1 MKKKMNPQT
10 KRAVVVL
17 SIIALLILIAGIG
30 SCSMQLRQSNDRP
43 AVTDEPDHPSTAPDD
58 EAVTIPKDREHSN
71 GSDTPSDSSD
81 SDEKSEDDKSTDI
94 RDGQDNNGTSKPPK
108 PSVTPKPVTPTPKP
122 TDPPVPVKPVQP
134 APTPTVPVKPT
145 EPTKPVKPTEPVK
158 PTKPDNSDNDS
169 GSGSGG
175 SGGGHVSY
183 PAAVVEIITPE
194 FSHAGTEF
202 EVKTSLRN
210 VKSLEWTVTQDGGDV
225 KQSDFLKG
233 TLDKDGGKITITQPG
248 SYILT
253 ATAKNY
259 GGSTYTFT
267 KAITIYPVYG
277 IAVTAEPYAHTDQT
291 FTVSTTLSEN
301 VKQQLN
307 WHIYRDGN
315 EVSWADTVTGTLSN
329 AGGSIQIKDKGKYTL
344 KATAFDETSREFSG
358 KAEIEV
364 LPVVELNLQV
374 PKTAHTDTPAVIT
387 AETKELGGLSVNWS
401 VIKGG
406 QEMALSD
413 CAEGTLNNVG
423 GSIRF
428 REKGVYTLSAAV
440 TDKSGRVFTATEEIK
455 VYPVAAFSFTLPE
468 TAHTDEAVTVS
479 VTSSELQEM
488 KAEWTIFY
496 NGESVPLADVLDG
509 TLTNEGG
516 FVRFTKK
523 GSYILKATL
532 TDETGRTY
540 THEDSVVVYPVA
552 ETGFYLPEKTHT
564 DTMVEVKTSF
574 KEADGLSAVWG
585 LKKSGNSIPLAD
597 GFDGTLDDNGGK
609 IRFKEVGSYEL
620 NATVT
625 DNTGRSFTYTAP
637 VTVYPVITVSM
648 GLTKETHTDRTA
660 AASVTLTNAGTL
672 PVAWSIS
679 KNNIPVTA
687 ENTLDH
693 KGGTISFTEKGNY
706 TVAASVIDEAGRT
719 FSDSKNIKVYPVPN
733 IAFDLAEA
741 VHTDDVLSVNTVLTD
756 MEDLTAVW
764 YVDNTYGFQDW
775 DTYVDGKLTNN
786 GGSIRF
792 KRAGVYD
799 LQARVTDPTGRVFLF
814 NSGKIEVLPVLSLS
828 FELPANGYTDTQ
840 IDLRTRGNNNVLPV
854 EWVMMKNGE
863 VIPLDQAISG
873 TLNAQGGKI
882 RFPNTGEYRLTASM
896 TDALG
901 RVFSYSEKISIY
913 PLYNCNFS
921 MPSTIHTGQ
930 SFAVNMGSNIK
941 LNGKS
946 IAWTLTKDGNSA
958 AVSEF
963 FKGGLGN
970 NGGTV
975 HVDVSGS
982 YTLTATITDELD
994 RAFTTAQTI
1003 TVTNSVPTKP
1013 TLTANVTR
1021 TYSNGKFLV
1030 NLTAASN
1037 DPDGDPIIYEFDG
1050 KAADNYYALGTH
1062 TVKVRAKD
1070 SYGGISDWTAATFTI
1085 SNAAPSKPTIS
1096 ASVTR
1101 TVKSGKFLVNFSVSS
1116 TDPDGDAITYE
1127 YQNKAADNYYPAGTH
1142 TVQVRAKDNYGGV
1155 SEWAQTTFTISSSA
1169 PTTPVITRTPSGN
1182 SVAPGTAV
1190 TIRASSTDPD
1200 GDAITY
1206 VWEGRNSE
1214 TQTYPLGKNIVR
1226 VKAID
1231 STGAES
1237 SWAAVI
1243 FFVAD
1248 PNRGG
1253 GMTLTGPE
1261 STIIEDGVDGATIT
1275 SWTFT
1280 VPQVSG
1286 HSASYDYGQVRGYN
1300 RLTGKWEQLP
1310 SVSFDST
1317 IGSSFAA
1324 TDGNPARVYS
1334 HNGVYM
1340 YGTLQ
1345 PGIYTKL
1352 EMYYYTPHTCM
1363 YNKSNITYSV
1373 EFFFE

>member
-30 SCSMQLRQSNDRP
+30 SCSMQLRQSDDSP
-43 AVTDEPDHPSTAPDD
+43 AVTDESDHPSAVTDD
-58 EAVTIPKDREHSN
+58 ETVTLPKDRESSN
-71 GSDTPSDSSD
+71 QSNIPSE
-81 SDEKSEDDKSTDI
+81 SDEKSEDEKSTETQ
-94 RDGQDNNGTSKPPK
+94 DGQDINNISKPIKTSATPQPVAPVSQPAA
-108 PSVTPKPVTPTPKP
+108 PSF
-122 TDPPVPVKPVQP
+122 PVQP
-134 APTPTVPVKPT
+134 TLPPTVPVKPT
-145 EPTKPVKPTEPVK
+145 EPTKPVQPVQPTPTPTIPVKPTEPVK
-158 PTKPDNSDNDS
+158 PTKPDQSDDS
-169 GSGSGG
+169 G

-194 FSHAGTEF
+194 YSHVGTEF

-210 VKSLEWTVTQDGGDV
+210 VNSIEWTVTQDGGDT
-225 KQSDFLKG
+225 KESDFLKG
-233 TLDKDGGKITITQPG
+233 VLEKNGGKITITKPG
-248 SYILT
+248 RYIFT

-259 GGSTYTFT
+259 GGSSYTFT
-267 KAITIYPVYG
+267 KAVTIYPVYE
-277 IAVTAEPYAHTDQT
+277 IAVTAEPYTHTDQA

-329 AGGSIQIKDKGKYTL
+329 TGGSIQIKDKGKYTL

-358 KAEIEV
+358 KADIEV
-364 LPVVELNLQV
+364 LPVVEISLQV
-374 PKTAHTDTPAVIT
+374 PKAAHTDTSALIT
-387 AETKELGGLSVNWS
+387 AETKEMGELSVVWS
-401 VIKGG
+401 VSKDG
-406 QEMALSD
+406 QEAVLSD
-413 CAEGTLNNVG
+413 GAEGALDKVG

-428 REKGVYTLSAAV
+428 REKGLYVLAAAV
-440 TDKSGRVFTATEEIK
+440 TDKSGRVFKAAAEVM
-455 VYPVAAFSFTLPE
+455 VYPVASFSFALPE
-468 TAHTDEAVTVS
+468 TAHTDKPVNVS

-488 KAEWTIFY
+488 KAEWTVVY
-496 NGESVPLADVLDG
+496 NGESVPLSDVLEG
-509 TLTNEGG
+509 ILTNEGG
-516 FVRFTKK
+516 SIRFTKK
-523 GSYILKATL
+523 GSYVLKATL

-540 THEDSVVVYPVA
+540 TYEDSIVAYPVA

-564 DTMVEVKTSF
+564 DTTVEVKTSF
-574 KEADGLSAVWG
+574 KEADGLNAVWN
-585 LKKSGNSIPLAD
+585 LKKDKKTIPLAD
-597 GFDGTLDDNGGK
+597 GFEGTLDDNGGK

-620 NATVT
+620 TAMIT
-625 DNTGRSFTYTAP
+625 DSTGRSFTYTAP
-637 VTVYPVITVSM
+637 VTVYPVITVSIE
-648 GLTKETHTDRTA
+648 LTKETHTDRTA
-660 AASVTLTNAGTL
+660 AASVKLTNAGTL
-672 PVAWSIS
+672 PVSWSIS

-687 ENTLDH
+687 ENTLTNEGGKINFTV
-693 KGGTISFTEKGNY
+693 KGDY
-706 TVAASVIDEAGRT
+706 TVTAVVTDEAGRT
-719 FSDSKNIKVYPVPN
+719 FSDSKNVKVYPVPN

-741 VHTDDVLSVNTVLTD
+741 VHTDDVLSLNTVLTD
-756 MEDLTAVW
+756 MEGLTAVW

-792 KRAGVYD
+792 KCAGVYD
-799 LQARVTDPTGRVFLF
+799 MQARATDPTGRVFLF
-814 NSGKIEVLPVLSLS
+814 NSGKVEVLPVLSLT
-828 FELPANGYTDTQ
+828 FELPANGYTDTL

-854 EWVMMKNGE
+854 EWTLMKNDE
-863 VIPLDQAISG
+863 IISLDQAVSG
-873 TLNAQGGKI
+873 TLTAQGGKI
-882 RFPNTGEYRLTASM
+882 RFPEVGEYRLTASM

-901 RVFSYSEKISIY
+901 RVFSHSAKVGIY

-930 SFAVNMGSNIK
+930 SFAVNMGSNVK

-946 IAWTLTKDGNSA
+946 IAWSLSKDGNSA
-958 AVSEF
+958 VVSEF
-963 FKGGLGN
+963 FKGGLAN

-982 YTLTATITDELD
+982 YVLTATITDELD
-994 RAFTTAQTI
+994 RSFTASQTI
-1003 TVTNSVPTKP
+1003 TVINTAPTKP

-1030 NLTAASN
+1030 NLIAAS
-1037 DPDGDPIIYEFDG
+1037 
-1050 KAADNYYALGTH
+1050 
-1062 TVKVRAKD
+1062 
-1070 SYGGISDWTAATFTI
+1070 
-1085 SNAAPSKPTIS
+1085 
-1096 ASVTR
+1096 
-1101 TVKSGKFLVNFSVSS
+1101 
-1116 TDPDGDAITYE
+1116 TDLDGDAVTYE
-1127 YQNKAADNYYPAGTH
+1127 YQNKTADNYYPAGTH

-1155 SEWAQTTFTISSSA
+1155 SEWAQTTFTISNSV

-1190 TIRASSTDPD
+1190 TIRAASTDPD

-1206 VWEGRNSE
+1206 VWEGRNAE
-1214 TQTYPLGKNIVR
+1214 TQTYTLGKNIVR
-1226 VKAID
+1226 VKAVD

-1237 SWAAVI
+1237 SWAAII

-1253 GMTLTGPE
+1253 GMALTGPE

-1280 VPQVSG
+1280 VPAVSG
-1286 HSASYDYGQVRGYN
+1286 HSANYDYGQVRGYN
-1300 RLTGKWEQLP
+1300 RLTEQWEQL
-1310 SVSFDST
+1310 SNVSFDSS

-1324 TDGNPARVYS
+1324 TDGNPSRVYS
-1334 HNGVYM
+1334 NNGVYM
-1340 YGTLQ
+1340 YGKLQ
-1345 PGIYTKL
+1345 AGIYTKL
-1352 EMYYYTPHTCM
+1352 EFYYYTPHNCM

-1373 EFFFE
+1373 EFFE